1 MQTGPFNDCRISND
15 GVLWLVLMNR
25 LPPNVEDRLKQ
36 LAARFREGLPAV
48 MAELDSLRE
57 TAEEGD
63 VSSLRTLRMRVH
75 RVAGSAATFG
85 FVGITRAAQRCE
97 SGIEADLA
105 GDEQILGSTS
115 AELLDELKRELRN
128 PVVTEDAD
136 DTDATELE
144 EVEPAP
150 VQEAVAEPPIPS
162 GGGERRGSRHR
173 LIMMVGEIPDVA
185 DDVAQQLSV
194 FGLTV
199 VQAAEIGELESFMV
213 DSSDTPD
220 EGYDYI
226 VLLSTVQYLSQQVSR
241 LRDLRAFRD
250 EYRGRFLTI
259 LVGDEDDFDT
269 RLKSVRFGADAFLSL
284 PFDTTQLVDQLET
297 LLGDRE
303 ADPYHILIVDDDPEQ
318 VSMTALQLQQAGMIT
333 SVVTDPRNIF
343 RVLVEYKPELIL
355 LDMYMPDCSGAEL
368 AAIIRQNDNFVG
380 IPIVFLSVEK
390 NAAKQLEAI
399 RSGADDFLTKPIN
412 TDHLITSV
420 RIRASRTRAMRFFME
435 RDSLTGLLNH
445 TNLKQRLGDD
455 LARARRIGTQMVFA
469 MIDIDHFKSVN
480 DTYGHLTGDRV
491 LKGLARLL
499 EERLRRTDV
508 VGRYG
513 GEEFGVILFNTD
525 GATAREL
532 MDRLRESFSLLRQT
546 AGQTEFSVTFSCG
559 LAEFPVFD
567 NLADVGEAAD
577 RALYRA
583 KETGRNRVVIADRA
597 ILGG

>member
-1 MQTGPFNDCRISND
+1 
-15 GVLWLVLMNR
+15 MNR

-48 MAELDSLRE
+48 IAELESLRE
-57 TAEEGD
+57 TAEAGD
-63 VSSLRTLRMRVH
+63 VSALRTLRMRVH

-85 FVGITRAAQRCE
+85 YTGITRAAQRCE
-97 SGIEADLA
+97 AAVEAELA
-105 GDEQILGSTS
+105 ADEQILGSGAVERLEQLVS
-115 AELLDELKRELRN
+115 ELRH
-128 PVVTEDAD
+128 PVVTSGAEDEAD
-136 DTDATELE
+136 DAAEVE
-144 EVEPAP
+144 EVES
-150 VQEAVAEPPIPS
+150 ETRAEPPIPS
-162 GGGERRGSRHR
+162 EVPQERSARHR
-173 LIMMVGEIPDVA
+173 LIMMVGEIPDIA
-185 DDVAQQLSV
+185 EDVAQQLSV

-199 VQAAEIGELESFMV
+199 VQAAEIAELDEFM
-213 DSSDTPD
+213 SEPEEGQE

-226 VLLSTVQYLSQQVSR
+226 VLLSTVQYLSDQVAR
-241 LRDLRAFRD
+241 LRQLRAFRE
-250 EYRGRFLTI
+250 EYRGRFLTF

-269 RLKSVRFGADAFLSL
+269 RLKSVRFGADAFLAL
-284 PFDTTQLVDQLET
+284 PFDTTQLVDRLET

-318 VSMTALQLQQAGMIT
+318 VSTTALQLQQAGMIT

-355 LDMYMPDCSGAEL
+355 LDMYMLDCRGAAV

-390 NAAKQLEAI
+390 NAAKQIEAI
-399 RSGADDFLTKPIN
+399 RSGADDFLVKPIN
-412 TDHLITSV
+412 PDHLITSV
-420 RIRASRTRAMRFFME
+420 RIRAARTRAMRFFME

-525 GATAREL
+525 GETAREL

-567 NLADVGEAAD
+567 SVANVGEAAD

-583 KETGRNRVVIADRA
+583 KETGRNQVVIAHRE
-597 ILGG
+597 ILAG